1 MSWPYKGFLEPSGFL
16 LLTFAAAFQVSAAAV
31 PDLQEVLQSMGN
43 ADKKYRTHSMTIVY
57 NEQGDISA
65 GGKSKTLT
73 TVTTRQEE
81 ASGRFERKF
90 RHYVPSP
97 DNPEPTVLDMENH
110 CLWTGEM
117 AYDWGV
123 SKRSTIKPLFI
134 SKRAEAVTAN
144 KQLQGLELLSATL
157 SDDKPAWEVMAEQ
170 SDARV
175 LESRE
180 VVDGVPCLVLK
191 SSGKYGEMTLWV
203 DDAHEHVVRK
213 LVLVKG
219 PNSLWHGK
227 ELSTYPN
234 PQTDWE
240 YRIEN
245 VQVELIDGH
254 YVPVSGVLSERRVSE
269 LGTITSITSIEIP
282 SIDFNPDFAAEG
294 AFQLDVV
301 PDGTEVWDNDFQGL
315 KYTWNKGELIPMVE
329 PEEVDALER
338 TTEQV
343 VLSQDSPQAVQT
355 EETQIPASTNI
366 NTQTTGSRFSLRAAG
381 SVLLAAIGC
390 VLLFLAVRNRKRLK
404 GDDPETPSE

>member
-1 MSWPYKGFLEPSGFL
+1 MCGPYTSIWRRIGLAL
-16 LLTFAAAFQVSAAAV
+16 LVCTLFHVTAAGV

-57 NEQGDISA
+57 NEQGEVS
-65 GGKSKTLT
+65 GGDKSKVLT

-90 RHYVPSP
+90 RYYVPSP
-97 DNPEPTVLDMENH
+97 DNPEPTVLDMENQ

-134 SKRAEAVTAN
+134 SKRAETVTAN
-144 KQLQGLELLSATL
+144 KQLQGLELLSGTL

-180 VVDGVPCLVLK
+180 VVDDVPCLVLK

-234 PQTDWE
+234 PQTEWE

-254 YVPVSGVLSERRVSE
+254 YVPISGVLSERRVSG
-269 LGTITSITSIEIP
+269 LGTIISITNIEIP

-301 PDGTEVWDNDFQGL
+301 PDGTEVWDNDVQGL
-315 KYTWNKGELIPMVE
+315 KYTWNKGELVPL
-329 PEEVDALER
+329 VDAEELDSLKQ
-338 TTEQV
+338 TTEQM
-343 VLSQDSPQAVQT
+343 VLAQESPQAVQT

-381 SVLLAAIGC
+381 LVLLAAIGC
-390 VLLFLAVRNRKRLK
+390 VLLCMAVRNRKRLK
-404 GDDPETPSE
+404 TDAPEARSE